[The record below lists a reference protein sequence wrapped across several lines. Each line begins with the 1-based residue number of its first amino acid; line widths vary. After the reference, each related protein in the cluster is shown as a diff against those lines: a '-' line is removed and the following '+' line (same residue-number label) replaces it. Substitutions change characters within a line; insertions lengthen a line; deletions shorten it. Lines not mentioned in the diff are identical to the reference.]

1 MLQEIFCL
9 SDSVFTPSQTK
20 SLCGFLFCY
29 SSCTNFWL
37 ETVGCGNGRVLL
49 TWLVVSMC
57 VHAFNCS
64 TTVCWFIYFFIVTF
78 PSSVIFFQNVIHIH
92 SVFRLLPFSAAFLCL
107 RRHLEPRSQ
116 TFSSSLFHH
125 ISVSDEG
132 RDLLSCLTVWAGL
145 RVCSPSPLLPTSPSS
160 LFASQPVW
168 QCYPTTPVPR
178 LQKPCLQLL
187 RGCQPVRAFP
197 LVGRTHCHTATLS
210 LLAKFLSCFALL
222 SFLLFFFYFFFLP
235 LSSLFSVLAP
245 PSLCLHIALLS
256 RFPQ

>member
-1 MLQEIFCL
+1 
-9 SDSVFTPSQTK
+9 
-20 SLCGFLFCY
+20 
-29 SSCTNFWL
+29 
-37 ETVGCGNGRVLL
+37 
-49 TWLVVSMC
+49 MC
-57 VHAFNCS
+57 VCALNCS
-64 TTVCWFIYFFIVTF
+64 TTVCWFIYLFFLLSLSPVQLF
-78 PSSVIFFQNVIHIH
+78 FFQNVIQIH
-92 SVFRLLPFSAAFLCL
+92 SVFRLLPFSAALLCL
-107 RRHLEPRSQ
+107 PRHLEPRSQ

-160 LFASQPVW
+160 FFASQPVW

-222 SFLLFFFYFFFLP
+222 SFLLFFFLFL
-235 LSSLFSVLAP
+235 LSASFIALFSAGTTLSMSSHCTLVQV
-245 PSLCLHIALLS
+245 PSMVPFFPSCFFNQVDFHELCCHFLL
-256 RFPQ
+256 FCH

>member
-1 MLQEIFCL
+1 MFVPLTARPQCA
-9 SDSVFTPSQTK
+9 
-20 SLCGFLFCY
+20 G
-29 SSCTNFWL
+29 
-37 ETVGCGNGRVLL
+37 LL
-49 TWLVVSMC
+49 THFFYCHFPQFS
-57 VHAFNCS
+57 
-64 TTVCWFIYFFIVTF
+64 YFFKM
-78 PSSVIFFQNVIHIH
+78 SSKFTQF
-92 SVFRLLPFSAAFLCL
+92 SGCYLSLLLSCL
-107 RRHLEPRSQ
+107 PRHLEPRSQ

-235 LSSLFSVLAP
+235 LS
-245 PSLCLHIALLS
+245 
-256 RFPQ
+256 